1 MKLTKWILTGV
12 VAAGSCH
19 NLMAGNFGAEYTTE
33 WQTDFRQGVNWV
45 NLLHLSYS
53 SPTFLG
59 MQLNAA
65 SVSIAQTREEAFMH
79 DLQTFSNIEEEN
91 LPFALSMLGIGRE
104 TEKYSV
110 FFGIRNVNE
119 DYFTS
124 PCTSLFTN
132 SSCGIFP
139 TLSAETPLAN
149 YPVASVGFDGKIRW
163 NRWLFQLSVYN
174 GTGYKQL
181 TGKENVFR
189 FCPKSD
195 GIPGMTS
202 LNYEYNG
209 SNYFMGFALRSGM
222 LEHHENGNQRP
233 ETETAE
239 KECARIIWAY
249 AEQRLSSHCSLL
261 LQYSLR
267 TGTPTGCRRYAGAGI
282 VVQCGKTQGGIV
294 LNRAD
299 FVNEKEW
306 AAELTWKIP
315 CLKRGYLQPALH
327 LIRNDVSKGLAGLI
341 RFGYRIA

>member
-1 MKLTKWILTGV
+1 
-12 VAAGSCH
+12 
-19 NLMAGNFGAEYTTE
+19 
-33 WQTDFRQGVNWV
+33 
-45 NLLHLSYS
+45 
-53 SPTFLG
+53 

-163 NRWLFQLSVYN
+163 NRWQFQLSVYN
-174 GTGYKQL
+174 GTGNKQL

-195 GIPGMTS
+195 GILGMTS

-239 KECARIIWAY
+239 KECAPG
-249 AEQRLSSHCSLL
+249 SSGHTQNNASVHTAASSCNILCGRE
-261 LQYSLR
+261 LQQDAA
-267 TGTPTGCRRYAGAGI
+267 GTPEPASSYSAERRKGESSSTGRTLSTKKNG
-282 VVQCGKTQGGIV
+282 QPNSPGK
-294 LNRAD
+294 
-299 FVNEKEW
+299 F
-306 AAELTWKIP
+306 
-315 CLKRGYLQPALH
+315 PA
-327 LIRNDVSKGLAGLI
+327 
-341 RFGYRIA
+341 

>member
-195 GIPGMTS
+195 GILDRKS
-202 LNYEYNG
+202 
-209 SNYFMGFALRSGM
+209 
-222 LEHHENGNQRP
+222 
-233 ETETAE
+233 
-239 KECARIIWAY
+239 
-249 AEQRLSSHCSLL
+249 
-261 LQYSLR
+261 
-267 TGTPTGCRRYAGAGI
+267 
-282 VVQCGKTQGGIV
+282 VV
-294 LNRAD
+294 
-299 FVNEKEW
+299 
-306 AAELTWKIP
+306 
-315 CLKRGYLQPALH
+315 
-327 LIRNDVSKGLAGLI
+327 
-341 RFGYRIA
+341 

>member
-195 GIPGMTS
+195 GILGMTS
-202 LNYEYNG
+202 LNYEYLN
-209 SNYFMGFALRSGM
+209 SA
-222 LEHHENGNQRP
+222 
-233 ETETAE
+233 T
-239 KECARIIWAY
+239 
-249 AEQRLSSHCSLL
+249 LL
-261 LQYSLR
+261 
-267 TGTPTGCRRYAGAGI
+267 
-282 VVQCGKTQGGIV
+282 
-294 LNRAD
+294 
-299 FVNEKEW
+299 
-306 AAELTWKIP
+306 
-315 CLKRGYLQPALH
+315 
-327 LIRNDVSKGLAGLI
+327 
-341 RFGYRIA
+341 

>member
-1 MKLTKWILTGV
+1 M
-12 VAAGSCH
+12 
-19 NLMAGNFGAEYTTE
+19 
-33 WQTDFRQGVNWV
+33 R
-45 NLLHLSYS
+45 
-53 SPTFLG
+53 
-59 MQLNAA
+59 NAA

-195 GIPGMTS
+195 GILGMTS

-267 TGTPTGCRRYAGAGI
+267 TGTPTGCRRSRHRRTVRKDARGNRPQPGGLCQQKRMGSRTHLENSLPETGLSPAGSAP
-282 VVQCGKTQGGIV
+282 
-294 LNRAD
+294 D
-299 FVNEKEW
+299 PE
-306 AAELTWKIP
+306 
-315 CLKRGYLQPALH
+315 
-327 LIRNDVSKGLAGLI
+327 
-341 RFGYRIA
+341 

>member
-91 LPFALSMLGIGRE
+91 LPFALS
-104 TEKYSV
+104 
-110 FFGIRNVNE
+110 
-119 DYFTS
+119 
-124 PCTSLFTN
+124 
-132 SSCGIFP
+132 SCGIFP

-163 NRWLFQLSVYN
+163 NRWQFQLSVYN
-174 GTGYKQL
+174 GTGNKQL

-195 GIPGMTS
+195 GILGMTS

-209 SNYFMGFALRSGM
+209 SN
-222 LEHHENGNQRP
+222 
-233 ETETAE
+233 
-239 KECARIIWAY
+239 
-249 AEQRLSSHCSLL
+249 
-261 LQYSLR
+261 
-267 TGTPTGCRRYAGAGI
+267 
-282 VVQCGKTQGGIV
+282 
-294 LNRAD
+294 
-299 FVNEKEW
+299 
-306 AAELTWKIP
+306 
-315 CLKRGYLQPALH
+315 
-327 LIRNDVSKGLAGLI
+327 
-341 RFGYRIA
+341 

>member
-119 DYFTS
+119 DIS
-124 PCTSLFTN
+124 PRLAPPCSQTVRAASFQHCQPKRRLPTIRLLPSGSTERYDGTGGSFNSPSTTARATN
-132 SSCGIFP
+132 S
-139 TLSAETPLAN
+139 
-149 YPVASVGFDGKIRW
+149 
-163 NRWLFQLSVYN
+163 
-174 GTGYKQL
+174 
-181 TGKENVFR
+181 
-189 FCPKSD
+189 
-195 GIPGMTS
+195 
-202 LNYEYNG
+202 
-209 SNYFMGFALRSGM
+209 
-222 LEHHENGNQRP
+222 
-233 ETETAE
+233 
-239 KECARIIWAY
+239 
-249 AEQRLSSHCSLL
+249 
-261 LQYSLR
+261 
-267 TGTPTGCRRYAGAGI
+267 
-282 VVQCGKTQGGIV
+282 
-294 LNRAD
+294 
-299 FVNEKEW
+299 
-306 AAELTWKIP
+306 
-315 CLKRGYLQPALH
+315 
-327 LIRNDVSKGLAGLI
+327 
-341 RFGYRIA
+341 